1 MRDPTSKGRLA
12 KKTVYLWQKC
22 QRTVEL
28 RRVQENKGG
37 GIYTVGVAE
46 YFANLTLKLKELLF
60 FFFFSESKEK
70 YSICGRDCGKQMAMS
85 KYNHPRMM
93 HGVGKVFE
101 NVWMWDKTCV

>member
-1 MRDPTSKGRLA
+1 MS
-12 KKTVYLWQKC
+12 
-22 QRTVEL
+22 RTVEL
-28 RRVQENKGG
+28 RGVQGNKGG

-46 YFANLTLKLKELLF
+46 YFANLTLKLKELGCCCCFCF
-60 FFFFSESKEK
+60 FFPESKEK
-70 YSICGRDCGKQMAMS
+70 YSIRGRDCGKQMAMS